1 MSGLAERKTLYVS
14 EEQVHELLTMR
25 DAIEAVELAFREKAL
40 GNAVMPP
47 KLIVP
52 LPNGDVRAMPAYLK
66 GMGLAG
72 VKVVNSHPANRSL
85 GLPTVMATLVV
96 IEPETGFPLAVV
108 EATHLTAM
116 RTAAAGALAAKLL
129 ARSDA
134 SKVGLIGAG
143 VQARYQL
150 LALNEVMKVVKEVH
164 IWSLDAELA
173 HSLVEEMRDKVH
185 AEYFVHA
192 EPRDAVCEADIVV
205 TATPSRTPIVM
216 SDWVKDGTHIN
227 AIGADA
233 PGKQE
238 LDPALL
244 RRAKVFLDDWAQ
256 GIESGEVNV
265 PLREGLMRKD
275 EIAGEIGDVLVGKL
289 QGRASDDEVTVFSS
303 TGLAIQDVAT
313 AAIVLRKLS
322 VLS

>member
-1 MSGLAERKTLYVS
+1 MHRSAERKTIYVT
-14 EEQVHELLTMR
+14 EEQVRELLTMQ
-25 DAIEAVELAFREKAL
+25 DAIEAAKLAFREKAL

-52 LPNGDVRAMPAYLK
+52 LPNGDIRAMPAYLRDI
-66 GMGLAG
+66 GLAG
-72 VKVVNSHPANRSL
+72 VKVVNSHPANRAL
-85 GLPTVMATLVV
+85 GLPTVMAILVV
-96 IEPETGFPLAVV
+96 VEPETGFPLAVI

-116 RTAAAGALAAKLL
+116 RTAGAGAIAAKLL

-134 SKVGLIGAG
+134 AKVGLIGAG

-150 LALNEVMKVVKEVH
+150 LALNEVMDIEEVH
-164 IWSLDAELA
+164 VWSLDMELA
-173 HSLVEEMRDKVH
+173 HSLVEEMREKVC
-185 AEYFVHA
+185 AKYFVHDD
-192 EPRDAVCEADIVV
+192 PHDAVCEVDIIV
-205 TATPSRTPIVM
+205 TATPSRSPIVM
-216 SDWVKDGTHIN
+216 DGWVKDGTHIN

-244 RRAKVFLDDWAQ
+244 KRAKVFLDDWAQ

-265 PLREGLMRKD
+265 PLREGLIGRD

-289 QGRASDDEVTVFSS
+289 QGRTSNDEVTVFSS

-313 AAIVLRKLS
+313 ASVVLRKLN
-322 VLS
+322 VLM